1 MGTAVIRIFIT
12 FSLSLLMVK
21 PAFANQ
27 PPGGQMMLAE
37 ISILPLMALF
47 TAIGGGYELKEQFN
61 GKDIKGKSTIKV
73 ILIFIIFLFSMAH
86 EMFSVLGT
94 IAFGFLAIRRSIA
107 LIKWGIQQ
115 HGVPTRLIASGSLLA
130 LITCFLVGGAVAFL
144 GYFPQGSK
152 YEMERLK
159 RFTAYQI
166 ALARRTKDQA
176 GNPQFIYRPN
186 NFETV
191 NFLQS
196 AGNTIDFAHDGK
208 GFTILQLPKRK
219 LPFFPYNF
227 LTAYPSFRADQ
238 TGQIRMI
245 MVNNENIIC
254 PSDAQVVSKVE
265 ESDIKNQDEKI
276 EKFGIN

>member
-1 MGTAVIRIFIT
+1 MGIAVARTFIT

-37 ISILPLMALF
+37 ISILPMMALF
-47 TAIGGGYELKEQFN
+47 TAIGGGYELKEQFK

-115 HGVPTRLIASGSLLA
+115 HGVPTRLIASGSLLT
-130 LITCFLVGGAVAFL
+130 LITCFLVGGAIAFL

-159 RFTAYQI
+159 TFTAYQI

-176 GNPQFIYRPN
+176 GNPQYIYRPN

-196 AGNTIDFAHDGK
+196 AGNTIDFARDGK
-208 GFTILQLPKRK
+208 GFTILKLPKRK
-219 LPFFPYNF
+219 LPFFPYNY

-238 TGQIRMI
+238 TGQIRMV

-254 PSDAQVVSKVE
+254 PPDAQVVSKVE
-265 ESDIKNQDEKI
+265 ESDIKKQEEII